1 MSRNSLNVLADKLAE
16 KSGLSQIESEL
27 FIRKMFDV
35 CHQGLDADKMV
46 KMRWLGTFKVT
57 SVKDRESVDVNTGER
72 ILIEGRDKISFTPDN
87 ILKEIVNKP
96 FAQFETVVVNEGVDF
111 DSIDKKY
118 EDSLEDEEQEREQ
131 DVIRPAVDVV
141 EPLLPENAF
150 STEST
155 VSGVIDFLDI
165 PETPSLDAPE
175 TPSEDSNVVVIGEET
190 AEISEETAEI
200 SEEKESEVDTSVQE
214 SEKVMEETMES
225 CAETVESHAETVES
239 HAETSNDLP
248 VSDSLEEPKEEVVAT
263 VSDNIRKDISDDEAG
278 SDDEVDSD
286 DEADSADESASDDES
301 DSADES
307 DSDDE
312 SDSADESDSDDEEEI
327 RRRHFIIPKYMVIVA
342 SITLLLLIGG
352 FGWFAFNYGQMAAQ
366 RDHLATQLAQYKKGK
381 ESGMKLAKVQS
392 QEQILQQK
400 ARQDSLRMAQ
410 ASEAI
415 KAAEKADSLK
425 TIAAEKE
432 MSEKKQKSDHILLA
446 ENKKVSEKVVAEKK
460 MAEQKK
466 LDKAAEPAKVTPGK
480 YDSDPRV
487 RTGAYRIVG
496 VDQIVTVG
504 DHQTLTTLS
513 KRYLGPGM
521 ECYIEALN
529 GTSTIK
535 SGQKIKIPK
544 LELKKKKAK

>member
-1 MSRNSLNVLADKLAE
+1 MSKNSLNVLAEKLAE

-35 CHQGLDADKMV
+35 CHQGLAADKMV

-72 ILIEGRDKISFTPDN
+72 IIIEGRDKISFTPDN

-131 DVIRPAVDVV
+131 DVIKPAVDVV
-141 EPLLPENAF
+141 EPLLPENSS

-155 VSGVIDFLDI
+155 ASGVIDFLDI
-165 PETPSLDAPE
+165 PETPSE
-175 TPSEDSNVVVIGEET
+175 ESNVVVIG
-190 AEISEETAEI
+190 EETAEI

-214 SEKVMEETMES
+214 SEKVMEETMDS
-225 CAETVESHAETVES
+225 CAETVESHG
-239 HAETSNDLP
+239 ETSNELP
-248 VSDSLEEPKEEVVAT
+248 VSD
-263 VSDNIRKDISDDEAG
+263 
-278 SDDEVDSD
+278 
-286 DEADSADESASDDES
+286 
-301 DSADES
+301 
-307 DSDDE
+307 
-312 SDSADESDSDDEEEI
+312 I

-366 RDHLATQLAQYKKGK
+366 RDHLALQLAQYKEGK
-381 ESGMKLAKVQS
+381 ESVMKFAKVKS

-410 ASEAI
+410 ASEAV

-425 TIAAEKE
+425 TIAAEKA
-432 MSEKKQKSDHILLA
+432 MSEKNQKSDHIQLA
-446 ENKKVSEKVVAEKK
+446 DNKKASEKVVAEKK
-460 MAEQKK
+460 MADQKK
-466 LDKAAEPAKVTPGK
+466 LDKAAEHAKVTSGK

-504 DHQTLTTLS
+504 DHQTLSLLS

-529 GTSTIK
+529 GNSTIK